1 MIASTTA
8 ASSPA
13 SGSRL
18 FLKGDPKDHHRRT
31 GILDDRCRCR
41 IAGGDRS
48 KVSIVHQHQTDY
60 TVEDQSPPERWLL
73 SQLPPAVFQLS
84 FGNSHKQHDAAR
96 TKHAEERKIHRVECT
111 FLEKILRRKPAPRPH
126 DACCHNEKNSDKM
139 HRGHLL
145 L

>member
-31 GILDDRCRCR
+31 SILDDRCCR
-41 IAGGDRS
+41 RISGSDRS

-73 SQLPPAVFQLS
+73 PQLPPAVFQLS
-84 FGNSHKQHDAAR
+84 FGNSHKQHDTAR
-96 TKHAEERKIHRVECT
+96 TKHAEDRQIHRVMCT
-111 FLEKILRRKPAPRPH
+111 FLKKILRRKPAPRPH

>member
-13 SGSRL
+13 SG
-18 FLKGDPKDHHRRT
+18 
-31 GILDDRCRCR
+31 
-41 IAGGDRS
+41 DRS
-48 KVSIVHQHQTDY
+48 KVGIVHQHQTDY

-73 SQLPPAVFQLS
+73 PQLPPAVFQLS

-96 TKHAEERKIHRVECT
+96 TKHAEDRKIHRVMCT
-111 FLEKILRRKPAPRPH
+111 FLEKILRRKPAARPH